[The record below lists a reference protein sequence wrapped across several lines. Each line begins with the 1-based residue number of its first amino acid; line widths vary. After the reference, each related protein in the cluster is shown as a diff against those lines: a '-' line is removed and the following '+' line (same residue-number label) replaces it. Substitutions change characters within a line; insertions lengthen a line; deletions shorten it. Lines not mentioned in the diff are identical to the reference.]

1 MSCSVT
7 TRRWRVTW
15 RTSRTFG
22 KPACPGTRRRRVSRA
37 EVARVVADLAS
48 EADHESQHQ
57 HQARSEHALNRP
69 YSAEFQTVRRKGTWA
84 EVKASRSPYSKP
96 RPAPH
101 AAAVRTGRCH
111 GPDASRR
118 PMARPAARGRRS
130 RRFKRDDLR
139 ESLGRPK

>member
-48 EADHESQHQ
+48 EADHESKHQ

-69 YSAEFQTVRRKGTWA
+69 YQCGVPDGAEEGDVGGGQGEQESVQQAEASA
-84 EVKASRSPYSKP
+84 P
-96 RPAPH
+96 
-101 AAAVRTGRCH
+101 
-111 GPDASRR
+111 
-118 PMARPAARGRRS
+118 RGRRAH
-130 RRFKRDDLR
+130 
-139 ESLGRPK
+139 GP